1 MERENDMLARQLL
14 TSKITMRAD
23 LDKLE
28 DLKES
33 LEKVI
38 FVGVEGGGGWLVA
51 SYRPKLESSNG
62 INVMVIVRDGV
73 AKAEPQQELILKN
86 HY

>member
-1 MERENDMLARQLL
+1 MLARQLL

-33 LEKVI
+33 LEKA
-38 FVGVEGGGGWLVA
+38 G
-51 SYRPKLESSNG
+51 
-62 INVMVIVRDGV
+62 
-73 AKAEPQQELILKN
+73 LILVVIIK
-86 HY
+86 

>member
-1 MERENDMLARQLL
+1 MLARQLL

-38 FVGVEGGGGWLVA
+38 FVGVEGGGVA
-51 SYRPKLESSNG
+51 CG
-62 INVMVIVRDGV
+62 
-73 AKAEPQQELILKN
+73 N

>member
-1 MERENDMLARQLL
+1 LAFETTTFVTVFPLEVLVRWFRLERENDMLARQLL

-33 LEKVI
+33 LEKVP
-38 FVGVEGGGGWLVA
+38 VT
-51 SYRPKLESSNG
+51 
-62 INVMVIVRDGV
+62 
-73 AKAEPQQELILKN
+73 
-86 HY
+86 

>member
-1 MERENDMLARQLL
+1 MLARQLL

-33 LEKVI
+33 LEKVTYRFTRRVHI
-38 FVGVEGGGGWLVA
+38 EVE
-51 SYRPKLESSNG
+51 
-62 INVMVIVRDGV
+62 
-73 AKAEPQQELILKN
+73 
-86 HY
+86 

>member
-1 MERENDMLARQLL
+1 MPLLRLERENDMLARQLL

-38 FVGVEGGGGWLVA
+38 FVVVEGGGWLVA
-51 SYRPKLESSNG
+51 SYRP
-62 INVMVIVRDGV
+62 
-73 AKAEPQQELILKN
+73 
-86 HY
+86 

>member
-1 MERENDMLARQLL
+1 MPLLRLERENDMLARQLL

-38 FVGVEGGGGWLVA
+38 FVVGGGG
-51 SYRPKLESSNG
+51 
-62 INVMVIVRDGV
+62 GV
-73 AKAEPQQELILKN
+73 ACGKLQTKVRIIKWN
-86 HY
+86 KCYGYC